1 MSGFLSRIGSI
12 FGGAKQEQS
21 AVRRDEEMVVY
32 QDLRIYPMPI
42 PEGGQWRLAATIVM
56 GTGEEE
62 LEYALVRA
70 DVFSSRDDAASYSI
84 RKAKQIIDE
93 QGEKLFARETPQP

>member
-70 DVFSSRDDAASYSI
+70 DVFSSRDDAVSYSV

-93 QGEKLFARETPQP
+93 QGEKLFAVDTPQP

>member
-1 MSGFLSRIGSI
+1 L
-12 FGGAKQEQS
+12 
-21 AVRRDEEMVVY
+21 VLY

-62 LEYALVRA
+62 REYALVRA
-70 DVFSSRDDAASYSI
+70 DVFTSRDDAVSYTD
-84 RKAKQIIDE
+84 RKANQIIDE

>member
-1 MSGFLSRIGSI
+1 
-12 FGGAKQEQS
+12 
-21 AVRRDEEMVVY
+21 
-32 QDLRIYPMPI
+32 
-42 PEGGQWRLAATIVM
+42 M

-93 QGEKLFARETPQP
+93 QGEKLFADKTTQP

>member
-21 AVRRDEEMVVY
+21 AARRDEEMVIY

-62 LEYALVRA
+62 REYALVRA

-93 QGEKLFARETPQP
+93 QGEKLFADKTTQP